1 VRGRERKGGDEDDS
15 DVEDVIFRAAGG
27 GGEPERGATM
37 GEASEVSLIDRREK
51 RLEGG
56 KE

>member
-1 VRGRERKGGDEDDS
+1 MARNSSSKMS
-15 DVEDVIFRAAGG
+15 FRAAGG
-27 GGEPERGATM
+27 GGEPERGATLR
-37 GEASEVSLIDRREK
+37 EASEVSLIDRREK